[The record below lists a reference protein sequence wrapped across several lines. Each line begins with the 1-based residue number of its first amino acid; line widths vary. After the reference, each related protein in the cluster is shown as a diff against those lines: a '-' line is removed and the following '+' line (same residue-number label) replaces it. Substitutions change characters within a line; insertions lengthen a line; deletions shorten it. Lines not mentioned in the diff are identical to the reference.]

1 MTEVIDYTDPANIET
16 LIQALSDRHGDKRQQ
31 TREALVMIGAPAVP
45 VLTKLVTN
53 PNHHVRWETAKALG
67 EINDPSA
74 APALVAALEDDESD
88 IRWLGAEGLI
98 SLGRTG
104 MRPLLE
110 ELVVRSDSVQLRDGA
125 HHVIRELVKRGR
137 EPNLAPILDALDGPA
152 AEDSVPPAATRALYE
167 LDKL

>member
-16 LIQALSDRHGDKRQQ
+16 LIQALSDRHGGKRQQ
-31 TREALVMIGAPAVP
+31 TREALVKIGAPAVP
-45 VLTKLVTN
+45 VLTGLITN

-88 IRWLGAEGLI
+88 IRWSGAEGLLA
-98 SLGRTG
+98 LGRTG
-104 MRPLLE
+104 MGPLLQ
-110 ELVVRSDSVQLRDGA
+110 ELVTRSDSVQLRDGA
-125 HHVIRELVKRGR
+125 HHVIRKLVERGHD
-137 EPNLAPILDALDGPA
+137 PYLAPVLDALDGPA
-152 AEDSVPPAATRALYE
+152 AEDAVPPAATRALDA